1 MKILHLS
8 DLHLEFGPM
17 DVPTTDADI
26 VVLSGDIHAG
36 SRGIDWASEFKIPVI
51 YVLGNHEF
59 YGFTQFDELIQECRN
74 KARRYPNI
82 HFLENE
88 SVLID
93 GVRFH
98 GATFWTDFEL
108 ENNATL
114 SMHYARTTINDYRKI
129 TYKDQYFTPEI
140 AAGLH
145 AASRKWLFNSVRE
158 SAEERN
164 VIVTHYLP
172 TPEAIQPKFKG
183 SPLNPAFASDCNEFS
198 ELTEK
203 ISIWLY
209 GHNHDSNDFVSNGIR
224 YSTNQR
230 GYDGVELVGGFDPRN
245 VIEINISL
253 D

>member
-8 DLHLEFGPM
+8 DLHLEFGSM
-17 DVPTTDADI
+17 DVPSTDADI

-36 SRGIDWASEFKIPVI
+36 SRGIDWASQFDIPVI
-51 YVLGNHEF
+51 YILGNHEF
-59 YGFTQFDELIQECRN
+59 YGFTQFDELIQECRE
-74 KARRYPNI
+74 KANQYPNM

-88 SVLID
+88 SVVFGD
-93 GVRFH
+93 VRFH
-98 GATFWTDFEL
+98 GATLWTDFNL

-114 SMHYARTTINDYRKI
+114 SMHYAQNAINDYRKI

-145 AASRKWLFNSVRE
+145 AESRHWLYNSVKE
-158 SAEERN
+158 SAEKKN

-172 TPEAIQPKFKG
+172 TSEAIQPKFKG

-198 ELTEK
+198 ELAEK

-209 GHNHDSNDFVSNGIR
+209 GHNHDSNDFMSNGIR
-224 YSTNQR
+224 YATNQR
-230 GYDGVELVGGFDPRN
+230 GYRGIELVKGFDPQK
-245 VIEINISL
+245 VIDIN
-253 D
+253 DHF